1 MELYKVEVNGN
12 EIQVADYPGEKGTI
26 IAIHGL
32 TGTHKNMHYYAE
44 QFKGE
49 YRFISLD
56 LRGRGNSAAADSDTS
71 IFKLGSSVV
80 VVVVPGHQV
89 QLLLASARFL

>member
-32 TGTHKNMHYYAE
+32 TGTHKNMYYYAE

-49 YRFISLD
+49 YRFISVD
-56 LRGRGNSAAADSDTS
+56 LRAAAIVRQQIPTPP
-71 IFKLGSSVV
+71 SSST
-80 VVVVPGHQV
+80 PRTFW
-89 QLLLASARFL
+89 A